1 MHLQGI
7 KIKLSHVDTKT
18 GNVWQCSDRF
28 HAPVVH
34 LYCFML
40 LRDFEILAIFSERF
54 AAGGKNDID
63 KSKKADAGRVL
74 IISLVF
80 A

>member
-1 MHLQGI
+1 M
-7 KIKLSHVDTKT
+7 SHVNTSA
-18 GNVWQCSDRF
+18 GNVWQCFDRF
-28 HAPVVH
+28 HAPVVR
-34 LYCFML
+34 LYCIL
-40 LRDFEILAIFSERF
+40 NVRDFEILAIFSERF